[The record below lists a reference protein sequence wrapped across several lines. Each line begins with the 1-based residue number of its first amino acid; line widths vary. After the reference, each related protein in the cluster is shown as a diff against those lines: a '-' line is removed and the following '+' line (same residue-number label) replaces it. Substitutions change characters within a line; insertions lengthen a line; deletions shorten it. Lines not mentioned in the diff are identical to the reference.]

1 MILKGENIMD
11 YKEIM
16 ENIKKENGEVPK
28 PIQVLGDLDESLVV
42 NHMMDKKFIM
52 SKDAI
57 PGKYKSLMLLS
68 AAIALDSQ
76 ACIMMNTK
84 AAKKSGATVEEIMEV
99 FALAKFAK
107 AATALSNSAPAFEWL
122 LENK

>member
-1 MILKGENIMD
+1 MD
-11 YKEIM
+11 YESII
-16 ENIKKENGEVPK
+16 ENIKKENGEVPR
-28 PIQVLGDLDESLVV
+28 PIEVLGVLDESLVV
-42 NHMMDKKFIM
+42 NHMMDKKFVM

-57 PGKYKSLMLLS
+57 PEKYKALMLLS

-84 AAKKSGATVEEIMEV
+84 AAKKIGATVEEIMEV
-99 FALAKFAK
+99 FAITKFAK
-107 AATALSNSAPAFEWL
+107 AATALSSSAPAFEWL

>member
-1 MILKGENIMD
+1 
-11 YKEIM
+11 M

-28 PIQVLGDLDESLVV
+28 PIEVLGALDESLIV
-42 NHMMDKKFIM
+42 NHMMDKKFVM
-52 SKDAI
+52 SKDKI
-57 PGKYKSLMLLS
+57 PGKYKALMLLS

-84 AAKKSGATVEEIMEV
+84 AAKKSGATVEEIIEV

-107 AATALSNSAPAFEWL
+107 AATSISSCTAAFEWI